1 MPLSEAR
8 DRRGRPFRLRQEQT
22 RRGSMATTRVYN
34 VAVIPGDGIGKEVVT
49 EGIRV
54 LEAAGKK
61 YGFEIRQAW
70 HDFASCD
77 YYLEHGRMMPED
89 WKERIGSQ
97 DAIFF
102 GAEIGRASCRE
113 RV

>member
-1 MPLSEAR
+1 MPLSTPAS
-8 DRRGRPFRLRQEQT
+8 RLYAGTASRAET
-22 RRGSMATTRVYN
+22 SMATNRVYN
-34 VAVIPGDGIGKEVVT
+34 VAVIPGDGIGKEVVP

-61 YGFEIRQAW
+61 YGFEIRQEW

-77 YYLEHGRMMPED
+77 YYLKHDRMMPED
-89 WKERIGSQ
+89 WKERIGGQ

-102 GAEIGRASCRE
+102 GAVGWAGKGPDHVSL
-113 RV
+113 